1 MKHISVPRPFESGN
15 IIEWLNRFDF
25 CAKANGW
32 DAAMKVVKLLTLL
45 EDKAQ
50 AVWLDLTEVQAFCQ
64 EYLVNLTLIAT
75 KANSTDFASLL

>member
-1 MKHISVPRPFESGN
+1 
-15 IIEWLNRFDF
+15 
-25 CAKANGW
+25 
-32 DAAMKVVKLLTLL
+32 MKVVKLLTLL

-50 AVWLDLTEVQAFCQ
+50 AVWLDLTEVQAFYQ

>member
-1 MKHISVPRPFESGN
+1 
-15 IIEWLNRFDF
+15 
-25 CAKANGW
+25 
-32 DAAMKVVKLLTLL
+32 MKVVKLLTLL

-50 AVWLDLTEVQAFCQ
+50 AVWLDLTEEQQIVQAFYQ